1 MEGGLFPSFFFFFFL
16 LCSAV
21 FLASILAKFP
31 SSPPST
37 SLSLCRAVPNTS
49 TSIDVQAALTASGE
63 EKTSVSC
70 LPVSGLV

>member
-1 MEGGLFPSFFFFFFL
+1 MEGGLFPSFFFFFF

-37 SLSLCRAVPNTS
+37 SLSLCRAVPSAS

>member
-1 MEGGLFPSFFFFFFL
+1 MEGGLFPSFFFFF

-37 SLSLCRAVPNTS
+37 SLSLCRAVPSAS